1 MAEKPGKPTGSPQ
14 LELEFKL
21 QPPDFG
27 VQPLS

>member
-1 MAEKPGKPTGSPQ
+1 MAESCKPMGSPQ
-14 LELEFKL
+14 VELEFKL